1 MRAVGI
7 IAEYNPFHNGHA
19 YHLKEAKARSGADI
33 AIAVMSGWFT
43 QRGDAAI
50 LPPRVRAEMALKCG
64 ADAVFLLPAFW
75 AVRDAEHFAL
85 AGVSLLKRLGCDAI
99 SFGVETGDLP
109 KLQVVASVLE
119 DEPDIFREGLRGALD
134 KGLAHPQAISEAANV
149 VIPGAMDVLREPN
162 NTLAICYL
170 RALHRLNCTMLPVP
184 VQRLGQYRDP
194 HLHPKHPSATAMRLA
209 LWENRE
215 DEAVKAMPDAAGK
228 ILTEALT
235 ENWLQPQDALDRPLR
250 AKLLTMSNAEW
261 AALPGCSEG
270 IEDRLRKAARQ
281 AAPREAILTFAGT
294 RRYTH
299 SRLNRMLT
307 HALLGVTQADLDT
320 ETLPPAA
327 CLLGLNAS
335 AAQILR
341 RAQEN
346 GLPVI
351 GKAAD
356 WKYWQ
361 DQPWARIE
369 ERAADLWAV
378 GCGKPVGLMFTE
390 RVVRE

>member
-33 AIAVMSGWFT
+33 AIVVMSGWFT

-50 LPPRVRAEMALKCG
+50 LPPRMRAKMALKCG
-64 ADAVFLLPAFW
+64 ADAVFLLPALW

-85 AGVSLLKRLGCDAI
+85 AGVSLLKCLGCDAI
-99 SFGVETGDLP
+99 SFGVETGDLM

-170 RALHRLNCTMLPVP
+170 RALHRLNSTMLPVP

-194 HLHPKHPSATAMRLA
+194 HLHPEHPSATAVRLA
-209 LWENRE
+209 LWEDRE
-215 DEAVKAMPDAAGK
+215 AEALQALPDAAAGL
-228 ILTEALT
+228 LTQAMADG
-235 ENWLQPQDALDRPLR
+235 WLQPQDALDRPLR
-250 AKLLTMSNAEW
+250 AKLLTMSETDW
-261 AALPGCSEG
+261 ASLPGCSEG
-270 IEDRLRKAARQ
+270 VEFRLHKAARQ
-281 AAPREAILTFAGT
+281 VPHREAMLTLAGT

-320 ETLPPAA
+320 EALPPAA

-335 AAQILR
+335 AAPILR

-346 GLPVI
+346 GLPII

-356 WKYWQ
+356 WIAWKN
-361 DQPWARIE
+361 QPWAHME

-378 GCGKPVGLMFTE
+378 GCGKPAGLMFTE
-390 RVVRE
+390 RVIR